1 MMKSE
6 EVDLRREQEA
16 TAARPRYPYSATARF
31 FFGAMDRLAGPET
44 TLAKARMV
52 EALASIPYRAWE
64 RRHTGRMSLAYDD
77 PVLFTEGRELVR
89 WARTAQDNEYWHLL
103 VVNEK
108 LRQEGTED
116 PRYMTRPIPFFM
128 LAGYTFMMW
137 AMARLGIARSYLL
150 NAEFEDHSEH
160 YYAQLVAEHPEWED
174 QPVASSLVEEYGSFR
189 SWADVF
195 RRIGLDER
203 DHMNASFLFAGR
215 PELVVDY
222 KGMPRTESGEAMV
235 A

>member
-1 MMKSE
+1 ME
-6 EVDLRREQEA
+6 REGIDLRREQQA
-16 TAARPRYPYSATARF
+16 TQARPRYPYSATARV

-64 RRHTGRMSLAYDD
+64 RRQLGRMALAYDD
-77 PVLFTEGRELVR
+77 PALHRQGRELVR
-89 WARTAQDNEYWHLL
+89 WARAAQDNEYWHLL
-103 VVNEK
+103 IVNEK
-108 LRQEGTED
+108 LRQEGAED
-116 PRYMTRPIPFFM
+116 PRYMARPIPFLM
-128 LAGYTFMMW
+128 LAGYTLMMW
-137 AMARLGIARSYLL
+137 AMARLGIGRSYLL

-160 YYAQLVAEHPEWED
+160 YYAELVADHPEWED
-174 QPVASSLVEEYGSFR
+174 QPVASGLVDEYGSFR

-203 DHMNASFLFAGR
+203 DHMNASFLFADR
-215 PELVVDY
+215 RELVVDY
-222 KGMPRTESGEAMV
+222 EGMPRGETGEPLA

>member
-1 MMKSE
+1 MARE
-6 EVDLRREQEA
+6 GIDLRREQQA
-16 TAARPRYPYSATARF
+16 TVARPRYPYSAAARG

-64 RRHTGRMSLAYDD
+64 RRQLGRMSLAYDD
-77 PVLFTEGRELVR
+77 PALYREGRELVS
-89 WARTAQDNEYWHLL
+89 WAREAQDNEYWHLL

-128 LAGYTFMMW
+128 LAGYTLVMG
-137 AMARLGIARSYLL
+137 AMARLGSRRSYLL

-160 YYAQLVAEHPEWED
+160 YYAELVAAHPEWED
-174 QPVASSLVEEYGSFR
+174 QPVASGLVDEFGSFA

-215 PELVVDY
+215 PEHVVDY
-222 KGMPRTESGEAMV
+222 QGMPRTESGEPMA